1 MSDFSAVI
9 TDGAFENESKAVQIN
24 NVICEHFLR
33 QGMLDIAESLIEVC
47 LSVFSQ
53 FLESNNKI
61 PFYSL
66 IMREI
71 L

>member
-9 TDGAFENESKAVQIN
+9 TDGAFESESRAVQIN

-47 LSVFSQ
+47 MGMVDTFGYLKALV
-53 FLESNNKI
+53 N
-61 PFYSL
+61 
-66 IMREI
+66 
-71 L
+71 